1 MKVRLKQSAISNVI
15 KSDTHNFN
23 GNVHV
28 MDLTLEYLPD
38 TPEVPEIEQQDIA
51 TPVFKSSKRKKS
63 TGGGSGSLKVDR
75 GLATGF
81 DAWGGTT
88 MNNGRNGCAEAVGK
102 MGGYYSP
109 FLAEQCNNGVVG
121 VPSMV
126 ANAENAG
133 LLEDFSASSLEKGD
147 VIVYGNN
154 DHVVIYDGNGGY
166 YGNSSSKN
174 VVVHGRDYNNLDMT
188 PTKIIKASKG

>member
-1 MKVRLKQSAISNVI
+1 
-15 KSDTHNFN
+15 
-23 GNVHV
+23 
-28 MDLTLEYLPD
+28 MDLTLEYMPE
-38 TPEVPEIEQQDIA
+38 TPEVAEIKQEDIA
-51 TPVFKSSKRKKS
+51 TPVFKSSKRKKNAN
-63 TGGGSGSLKVDR
+63 GGNGSLKVSQ
-75 GLATGF
+75 GLSTGF

-102 MGGYYSP
+102 IGSYYSP
-109 FLAEQCNNGVVG
+109 FLAQQCTNGVVG
-121 VPSMV
+121 VPFMV
-126 ANAENAG
+126 ANADSAG
-133 LLEDFSASSLEKGD
+133 ILEDFSTENLEKGD

-174 VVVHGRDYNNLDMT
+174 VVVHGRDYNSLNMT